1 MQDFPINYVTKKIEE
16 IIQLRIQEALMQEG
30 YKYSQRDKNHTEIKK
45 EFERLGWSVAETH
58 SVKRFVDLVVGKY
71 NITLLVEV
79 KQEGKK
85 LTKDQEQWHDAWRG
99 TAPVVMR
106 SVEDVQELDADIMQR
121 AKGWLNC

>member
-1 MQDFPINYVTKKIEE
+1 MQN
-16 IIQLRIQEALMQEG
+16 G
-30 YKYSQRDKNHTEIKK
+30 YKHSQRDGNHVEIKK
-45 EFERLGWSVAETH
+45 EFERLGWSTQDTYML
-58 SVKRFVDLVVGKY
+58 SGFVDLVAGKF

-79 KQEGKK
+79 KLPGKK
-85 LTKDQEQWHDAWRG
+85 LTDKQEAWHDAWRG

>member
-58 SVKRFVDLVVGKY
+58 SVKRFVDLVVGKF
-71 NITLLVEV
+71 NVTLLVEV

-85 LTKDQEQWHDAWRG
+85 LTQDQEKWHDAWRG
-99 TAPVVMR
+99 TVLVVMR
-106 SVEDVQELDADIMQR
+106 NIYEVRELDADIMQR
-121 AKGWLNC
+121 AKGWLV